1 MPDELVPSLDLARV
15 DAAQRRFESAI
26 AGLDEACIR
35 RPSLLA
41 GWSVAHVLAHV
52 ARNGESHVRR
62 ARAAASGEVV
72 EQYPGGYEGR
82 ERAIQTTA
90 ERRANEILQDVRE
103 TAAELHAVWRA
114 VPEHAWDG
122 LTRDVAGRERPLREL
137 PSRRWQEL
145 EVHLVDLDVGITWD
159 SWPDEFVAEFLPRLR
174 STRAGR
180 LPSGASPPDTRALT
194 DRQELAWL
202 YGRHTGVSLP
212 PLAPWG

>member
-1 MPDELVPSLDLARV
+1 MVRGVPDEPVPSRDLARV
-15 DAAQRRFESAI
+15 DAAQQRFESAI
-26 AGLDEACIR
+26 AGLDEPDMR

-52 ARNGESHVRR
+52 ARNAESHVRR
-62 ARAAASGEVV
+62 ALAAARGEVV

-82 ERAIQTTA
+82 ERAIDATA
-90 ERRANEILQDVRE
+90 ARRANEILQEVRE

-159 SWPDEFVAEFLPRLR
+159 AWRDEFVAEFLPRLR
-174 STRAGR
+174 LTLEER
-180 LPSGASPPDTRALT
+180 LPATWPRTSSEPSR
-194 DRQELAWL
+194 
-202 YGRHTGVSLP
+202 
-212 PLAPWG
+212 